1 MMKKFAQLGMLLLL
15 MSATALAQD
24 ASPLSDR
31 GVGAFS
37 SFAGTRSAGMG
48 NAGLAL
54 IGDGYLNRLNP
65 ATWIG
70 LQNVQLTAA
79 YDFAGVTSV
88 DKSLNSTSYGAN
100 GNFGGGIFAIPLA
113 SSLGLSIAGGF
124 TPMTSYSYGINSTDS
139 VAGAS
144 GSSYAF
150 DRKGAGGLGEA
161 FLGGSFSPIQGI
173 GIGAELQYAF
183 GRTQSTS
190 TVTFDSTN
198 FQGVY
203 TDNSL
208 YLRGA
213 SGTIGLVLG
222 SFDKW
227 THLSFLKGFT
237 IAGYY
242 RYPFNL
248 LGADQINSIFPD
260 GLDTTFSQNAS
271 GYIPA
276 EFGIGIAKVFDNGL
290 AAMLDVRTEKLSQY
304 YDSFTPAGTLRNV
317 LFIGGGV
324 EYLQGRSIRS
334 LFAKRVLR
342 AGLYYSKTQFVVPT
356 TSGQPSQVD
365 ELFATAGIEL
375 PLSYTAT
382 VDVGVQYGFRGLES
396 NLLFHERVFRLYLSF
411 TMGEAWFLRPRLD

>member
-1 MMKKFAQLGMLLLL
+1 MMKKFAQSGLLLL
-15 MSATALAQD
+15 ILSATALAQD

-31 GVGAFS
+31 GAGAFS

-70 LQNVQLTAA
+70 LQNVQMTAT

-100 GNFGGGIFAIPLA
+100 GNFGGGIFAIPLDE
-113 SSLGLSIAGGF
+113 SLGLSVAGGF

-139 VAGAS
+139 VAGVS
-144 GSSYAF
+144 GSSYVF
-150 DRKGAGGLGEA
+150 DRKGSGGLGEA
-161 FLGGSFSPIQGI
+161 FLGGSFSPITGI
-173 GIGAELQYAF
+173 GIGASFQYAF
-183 GRTQSTS
+183 GRMQSIS
-190 TVTFDSTN
+190 NVTFDSTS
-198 FQGVY
+198 FQSAY

-213 SGTIGLVLG
+213 SGTVGLVLG
-222 SFDKW
+222 GFDKW
-227 THLSFLKGFT
+227 IHLSFLKGLT

-248 LGADQINSIFPD
+248 SGANQINSIYPD

-276 EFGIGIAKVFDNGL
+276 EYGIGIAKVFDNGL
-290 AAMLDVRTEKLSQY
+290 AAMLDVRTERLSQY
-304 YDSFTPAGTLRNV
+304 YDSFTPAGTLKNV

-356 TSGQPSQVD
+356 TSGQPAQVD

-382 VDVGVQYGFRGLES
+382 LDVGVQYGFRGLES
-396 NLLFHERVFRLYLSF
+396 DLLFHERVFRLYVSF
-411 TMGEAWFLRPRLD
+411 TMGEAWFIRPRLD